1 MGQSALKYDIM
12 ARPRKDVNKALAIIA
27 QDLIESGNDISDIG
41 VIVGALGTDSLK
53 WLEGL
58 KKECTDIDEFL
69 KIAKTRADIAL
80 IAAAVQAAMGYDYE
94 EVDQTYLKIPKGMGA
109 DGRPLFEECEG
120 NKKVKKKHARKND
133 ALLKFILQCRMP
145 EYFQDVK
152 KVEINKKTIEI
163 KEVAEKEIMDFA
175 GKLLKEF
182 DSKEADFEPQ
192 PPGDNSR

>member
-1 MGQSALKYDIM
+1 M